1 MRRELVE
8 PDNKKISVLRQCQLL
23 GINRTGLYYR
33 GKPESFEDGELMRLN
48 GRAIY
53 RHTVLRLSAND
64 GLFAEFGISGQ
75 SQAREA
81 LDAKTRTRSDL
92 PKA

>member
-8 PDNKKISVLRQCQLL
+8 PDNEQISVARQCQLL
-23 GINRTGLYYR
+23 GLNRTGLYYR
-33 GKPESFEDGELMRLN
+33 GKPESVEDGELMRLN

-53 RHTVLRLSAND
+53 QHTVLRLSAND
-64 GLFAEFGISGQ
+64 GLFAEFGILGQ
-75 SQAREA
+75 SQTREA
-81 LDAKTRTRSDL
+81 IDAKTRTRSDL